1 MTTIEFVA
9 DDENYVEIELVENEF
24 TQQWLEYFQRKYQI
38 LNFRIIRRPT
48 QISSD
53 WEGFQHSIQDNIGD
67 WLFRIRDG
75 LEFVDRELELK
86 IPDAIRT
93 INQTI
98 DLFNGLPAGQT
109 GYFPIPLRY
118 LNLWHRVFAECMMDL
133 QPRLTKFNLV
143 DRDINSRKLVD
154 DINNGVHE
162 IEKYCTI
169 EENRRRKKYHKY
181 DIFAVEVVSSIDEN
195 ILLVDEIFGRGRE
208 TIKYHYD
215 HKKDD
220 HWQYNVWLNE
230 DIAGKDMI
238 RCWLDHDDMMQ
249 HQITGNLMMTP
260 SIQFDPGRLMNQV
273 LDDPDFDSE
282 YMSENNHKT
291 LDRAPLGKIV
301 SFQFTK
307 DYMAEVKVITIKKYY

>member
-1 MTTIEFVA
+1 VTTIKFVA
-9 DDENYVEIELVENEF
+9 DDENYVEIKLVENEF
-24 TQQWLEYFQRKYQI
+24 TQHWLDYFQTKYQI
-38 LNFRIIRRPT
+38 LNFRIIKRPT
-48 QISSD
+48 QFPSD
-53 WEGFQHSIQDNIGD
+53 WDGFQRPIQNNVGD
-67 WLFRIRDG
+67 WLLRIQSG
-75 LEFVDRELELK
+75 LEFVNRELELK

-93 INQTI
+93 VNETV
-98 DLFNGLPAGQT
+98 DRLNDLPAGQT
-109 GYFPIPLRY
+109 GYFPIPLEY

-133 QPRLTKFNLV
+133 HPRLTKFNLM
-143 DRDINSRKLVD
+143 DRDIKSRKLVD

-169 EENRRRKKYHKY
+169 KENTRRKKYREY
-181 DIFAVEVVSSIDEN
+181 NIFAVEVISSIDEN
-195 ILLVDEIFGRGRE
+195 ILLAEQIFARDRE

-230 DIAGKDMI
+230 DILGKDMI

-260 SIQFDPGRLMNQV
+260 SIQLDPGRLMNRV
-273 LDDPDFDSE
+273 LDDPDFNSE
-282 YMSENNHKT
+282 YTSKNNHKT
-291 LDRAPLGKIV
+291 LDRAPLGNIV

-307 DYMAEVKVITIKKYY
+307 DWMAEVNLITIEE